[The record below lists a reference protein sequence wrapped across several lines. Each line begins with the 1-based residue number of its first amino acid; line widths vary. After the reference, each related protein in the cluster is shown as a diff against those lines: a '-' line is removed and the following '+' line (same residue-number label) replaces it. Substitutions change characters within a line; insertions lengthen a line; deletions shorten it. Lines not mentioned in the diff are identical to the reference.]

1 MFCSLKIYYEV
12 IRKREKMKEI
22 LKFNLYSVNKE
33 KEEIKFSGSI
43 KLNIE
48 VDTHNY
54 VVRVKGCEDSKI
66 FVSDINIDDDS
77 FDAACNAMDALK
89 IEDNAILIFCKFMGE
104 SYLLS
109 YIILGEGEEEF
120 DSERFLNLLVDDFLK
135 EIER

>member
-1 MFCSLKIYYEV
+1 
-12 IRKREKMKEI
+12 MKEI